1 MLDVDQRCT
10 QTSRATVGTCT
21 CPTRTHAL
29 VVSLRRK
36 NSMRCCLHQISKQ
49 RVETETGNTNKV
61 EATAKSAEEELQQR
75 EAELK

>member
-1 MLDVDQRCT
+1 M
-10 QTSRATVGTCT
+10 
-21 CPTRTHAL
+21 H
-29 VVSLRRK
+29 
-36 NSMRCCLHQISKQ
+36 CCLRQISKQ